1 MITLPTSSVNV
12 RHIRKKKMTIKCRPL
27 SVGVENQLPSNGT
40 FPLNSS
46 TPGAK
51 SVMTTKD
58 RQKLGY

>member
-1 MITLPTSSVNV
+1 
-12 RHIRKKKMTIKCRPL
+12 MTIKCRPL